1 MNGYSRGTNGHGPT
15 TVTSPLLGSNITK
28 VPEISVSKMPSLLTM
43 TTKDDHSRDIIQ
55 SMVSNHD
62 DIIVANSS
70 PIKAY
75 KDNIIRRGIGDG
87 SWELRV
93 LVTDLQVE
101 RTIRVH
107 GDLHIGGLMIKL
119 VDELGKK
126 NNSYLNDLTYLM
138 DNSLDIESSDEK

>member
-70 PIKAY
+70 PIKSY

>member
-15 TVTSPLLGSNITK
+15 RVTSPLLGPNISK

-43 TTKDDHSRDIIQ
+43 TTKDNHSHDIIQ

-70 PIKAY
+70 PTRAF

-119 VDELGKK
+119 VDELGKFILLV
-126 NNSYLNDLTYLM
+126 YLSIFAKHKHTPL
-138 DNSLDIESSDEK
+138 

>member
-1 MNGYSRGTNGHGPT
+1 
-15 TVTSPLLGSNITK
+15 
-28 VPEISVSKMPSLLTM
+28 MPSLLTM
-43 TTKDDHSRDIIQ
+43 TTKDDHSHDIIQ
-55 SMVSNHD
+55 TMVSNHD

-70 PIKAY
+70 PSKAY

-87 SWELRV
+87 SWELRI

-119 VDELGKK
+119 VDELGKT
-126 NNSYLNDLTYLM
+126 L
-138 DNSLDIESSDEK
+138 

>member
-15 TVTSPLLGSNITK
+15 TVTSPLLGPNITK

-70 PIKAY
+70 PIKSY

-126 NNSYLNDLTYLM
+126 DNSCVNDLNYLM
-138 DNSLDIESSDEK
+138 HTKPIRRFC